1 MDWIKVEDGN
11 AVKYPY
17 LYSDLKKDNPNTS
30 FPKGIINDPATL
42 AEYGVFNVTL
52 TSPPSYEVATQ
63 KVASRP
69 MPELVNGTWMIVWD
83 ITALTQEEQE
93 AALSKKRSL
102 MIVTP
107 RQAKQALRQSGLYN
121 QVKQYIN
128 TLQGD
133 AKDEAEI
140 EWNDATEFQRASGFL
155 ISMATALGLTEQ
167 QVDDLFDLA
176 ATL

>member
-1 MDWIKVEDGN
+1 MSYVKASGSTVE
-11 AVKYPY
+11 KYPY
-17 LYSDLKKDNPNTS
+17 SIGLLRKDNPSTS
-30 FPKGIINDPATL
+30 FPRRMPDEQLASWNVYPVTVVEDPLHNPETQKI
-42 AEYGVFNVTL
+42 ET
-52 TSPPSYEVATQ
+52 ATQ
-63 KVASRP
+63 P
-69 MPELVNGTWMIVWD
+69 TFVNGAWILSKSVVD
-83 ITALTQEEQE
+83 LTQEE
-93 AALSKKRSL
+93 LDNRLTNKRAG
-102 MIVTP
+102 MTCTP